1 MIGVFKISDGTLYI
15 VSDTDIET
23 VEMKESPSDY
33 ATVTDFEFDPTHS
46 YTYVDGEVVDNGV
59 HTLSEAELAQ
69 FAEGERLYDLEQLR
83 AERNKKLE
91 ETDWW
96 ELPSQLPLSDERSTY
111 RQALRDIT
119 DTYTSLEDVVWPEK
133 PE

>member
-59 HTLSEAELAQ
+59 YTPSEEELAHY
-69 FAEGERLYDLEQLR
+69 AETDRITNLEQLR
-83 AERNKKLE
+83 EERTKRLE
-91 ETDWW
+91 ATDWW
-96 ELPSQLPLSDERSTY
+96 ELPSQLPMSEERSAY

-119 DTYTSLEDVVWPEK
+119 NTYTSLEDVVWPEK

>member
-46 YTYVDGEVVDNGV
+46 YTYVDGEVIDNGV

-119 DTYTSLEDVVWPEK
+119 NTYTSLEDVVWPEK